1 MIDRINRI
9 ILPIRLGAGERMR
22 PLRRSERGQA
32 FVEYTLLLLLVAVA
46 VAAIADWGGLT
57 GAIGTAL
64 SKIATAIGK
73 A

>member
-1 MIDRINRI
+1 MIRIKRTV
-9 ILPIRLGAGERMR
+9 LPIGFDLGGRTYRLW
-22 PLRRSERGQA
+22 RSERGQA

-46 VAAIADWGGLT
+46 VIAVADWGGFT

-64 SKIATAIGK
+64 KKIADAIGK